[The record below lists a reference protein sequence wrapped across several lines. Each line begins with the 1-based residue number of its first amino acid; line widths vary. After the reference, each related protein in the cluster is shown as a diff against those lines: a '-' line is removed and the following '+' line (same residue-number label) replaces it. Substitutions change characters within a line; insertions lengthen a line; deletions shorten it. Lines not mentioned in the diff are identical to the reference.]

1 MGMVLYPVY
10 KDEKLYN
17 MSDNYG
23 DLNRWSSTQ
32 AYISKKGGYPFLY
45 SATRYKKVT
54 LEGYDREE
62 VEKIFSGY
70 SDSDIPSKR
79 KVNIISIMRE
89 EYVDFSQN
97 DIKGFDKYRFYEDTY
112 GALAVNYY
120 PEDELFY
127 SQIY

>member
-1 MGMVLYPVY
+1 M
-10 KDEKLYN
+10 
-17 MSDNYG
+17 
-23 DLNRWSSTQ
+23 
-32 AYISKKGGYPFLY
+32 
-45 SATRYKKVT
+45 T